1 MKTQTSYLYF
11 VPWVVTFCFFLHKF
25 TFKSLQSSA
34 FYFKK
39 HTNHKYRYSSNLT
52 SYKIVFGRTG
62 WASTRSRI
70 CSETE
75 AHKRI
80 VSSNLLFFPFSSKY
94 LPLLLTAVDFL
105 TQWWFGNE
113 MRFSNGN
120 NQSKMARFF
129 VHNYEVFVSNFQDGH
144 FSAALESCVRC
155 KKTLLL
161 QVVGTSLADMPCAAF
176 SRIFSVD

>member
-1 MKTQTSYLYF
+1 METQISYLYF
-11 VPWVVTFCFFLHKF
+11 VPWVVTFCFFSHTF
-25 TFKSLQSSA
+25 TFKSLQFSP
-34 FYFKK
+34 FYYKK

-75 AHKRI
+75 AHTKELFRI
-80 VSSNLLFFPFSSKY
+80 FSFFPFGSKY
-94 LPLLLTAVDFL
+94 LPLLLTAADFL

-113 MRFSNGN
+113 MHFNNGI
-120 NQSKMARFF
+120 NQSKTARFF

-144 FSAALESCVRC
+144 FSAALWELR
-155 KKTLLL
+155 K
-161 QVVGTSLADMPCAAF
+161 M
-176 SRIFSVD
+176 